1 VAFAFIINDVEDAP
15 DDALNTAK
23 VKRNPVSAA
32 DLLARTGRLASFCV
46 AITAGLVF
54 AILGI
59 WPFIYGLSCLVVAY
73 LYSWR
78 LVRLKS

>member
-1 VAFAFIINDVEDAP
+1 MINDVEDAP
-15 DDALNTAK
+15 DDALNSAK
-23 VKRNPVSAA
+23 VKQNPVSAA
-32 DLLARTGRLASFCV
+32 DLSARTGRLASFCV

-59 WPFIYGLSCLVVAY
+59 WPFIYSLSCLVVAY

-78 LVRLKS
+78 LVRL